1 MSEEIHRLLN
11 QLLSD
16 ELSETEF
23 ERLEQLMNASEEAR
37 RLYFRYVDLDAEMRK
52 THAGQSVHEPVAEL
66 RRALDQSAPARARR
80 DRRWPAPILLAAACL
95 AGLVVVAK
103 LLIPQPAVPIVNAE
117 PAAELVGSVLR
128 ASEHAEPKPGDR
140 IATGVI
146 QFDAG
151 RLLIRLDNG
160 ALLNI
165 EGPAKLDLVSQS
177 RAILHDGKVTVRCP
191 ASAIG
196 FVLEGPGL
204 SAVDLGTEFGMS
216 AAGGNAELHVF
227 DGEVQWQSANRKS
240 GLLEAGAGLVSVKG
254 AESVTEIPARD
265 NEFDRDFSG
274 PAPVRRTG
282 RLLAYE
288 GFDYDTVRLRRGNG
302 GLGWGDTW
310 LRGGTT
316 KGIGFSLRGERSLD
330 GPPPLQSTG
339 GLLELLGFKSAWR
352 RLADPLDLSG
362 DERRYLS
369 FLLRKARLDQEGDPS
384 YVVCGLTNSSN
395 LQVIAGAG
403 INEDDWLFTLH
414 AGDNNLSQT
423 RMPLGETR
431 LVVVRIDAHSR
442 FPDEVSAT
450 LINPASGA
458 VGPEPI
464 RWLGNRQPR
473 IGDEL
478 LDHIIIRN
486 CRGAVYEI
494 DEIRVGETW
503 ESVTGN

>member
-1 MSEEIHRLLN
+1 MKREEIHRLLIRF
-11 QLLSD
+11 LDRDLSD
-16 ELSETEF
+16 DEFRRLEEILSE
-23 ERLEQLMNASEEAR
+23 SEEAR
-37 RLYFRYVDLDAEMRK
+37 KLYFRYVDLDAELRK
-52 THAGQSVHEPVAEL
+52 SLPAESLREPVAEL
-66 RRALDQSAPARARR
+66 RRALDESLPAPST
-80 DRRWPAPILLAAACL
+80 RRWSGPLVLMAAACA
-95 AGLVVVAK
+95 AGLVLMGSLFFHSISPAPTK
-103 LLIPQPAVPIVNAE
+103 LSQ
-117 PAAELVGSVLR
+117 ELVGSVMR
-128 ASEHAEPKPGDR
+128 APQAAPFQSGER
-140 IATGVI
+140 IATGSLN
-146 QFDAG
+146 FAEG
-151 RLLIRLDNG
+151 RHLIRLDNG

-165 EGPAKLDLVSQS
+165 RGPAKVELVSQS
-177 RAILHDGKVTVRCP
+177 RAILHQGKVTVRCP

-204 SAVDLGTEFGMS
+204 SVVDLGTEFGMS
-216 AAGGNAELHVF
+216 ASGDNAELHVF

-240 GLLEAGAGLVSVKG
+240 GLLEAGAGLVSVKE
-254 AESVTEIPARD
+254 AESVTEIPASD

-274 PAPVRRTG
+274 PEPVRRSG

-288 GFDYDTVRLRRGNG
+288 GFDYDTLRLRRGNG
-302 GLGWGDTW
+302 GHGWADTW

-352 RLADPLDLSG
+352 KLAEPLDLSG

-369 FLLRKARLDQEGDPS
+369 FLLRKARLDWEGDPS
-384 YVVCGLTNSSN
+384 YVVCGLTSSSN
-395 LQVIAGAG
+395 LRVIAGAG
-403 INEDDWLFTLH
+403 INEDDWLFTMH

-450 LINPASGA
+450 MIDPASGA

-464 RWLGNRQPR
+464 HWLGNRQPR
-473 IGDEL
+473 GGDEL
-478 LDHIIIRN
+478 LDYIIIRN